1 MAMQITKLK
10 ENKGEFMERI
20 NRYSMYYNQI
30 YDQFTQTTL
39 SDEKVLELL
48 NKYYNEL
55 ENGKFYNRR
64 ILFVE
69 DGSVDVEKLED
80 DGFYCV
86 VYRQGA
92 TPPQYLKD

>member
-1 MAMQITKLK
+1 
-10 ENKGEFMERI
+10 MERI

-30 YDQFTQTTL
+30 YDNFTQTTL

-69 DGSVDVEKLED
+69 DGSVDVEKLEG

-86 VYRQGA
+86 IYRQGS
-92 TPPQYLKD
+92 TMPKLGDKE

>member
-1 MAMQITKLK
+1 
-10 ENKGEFMERI
+10 MERI

-30 YDQFTQTTL
+30 YDNFTQTTL

-69 DGSVDVEKLED
+69 DGSVDVEKLEG

-92 TPPQYLKD
+92 VMPKLGDKE